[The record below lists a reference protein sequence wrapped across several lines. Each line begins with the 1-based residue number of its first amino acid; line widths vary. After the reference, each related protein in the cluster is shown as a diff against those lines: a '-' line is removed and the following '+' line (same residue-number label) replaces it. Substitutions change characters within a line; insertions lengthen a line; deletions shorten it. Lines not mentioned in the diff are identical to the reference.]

1 MEKLK
6 ILKAMSETFG
16 NLEDFSIGD
25 VVLWSKLGHKQTGV
39 ISDLRLVFEGG
50 RQVAHADVFCFEK
63 EQRHDVLCLNLK
75 IISKSD
81 LEA

>member
-1 MEKLK
+1 
-6 ILKAMSETFG
+6 MSETFG

-39 ISDLRLVFEGG
+39 ISGLRLVFEGG

>member
-1 MEKLK
+1 
-6 ILKAMSETFG
+6 MSETFG

-75 IISKSD
+75 IISKSE
-81 LEA
+81 LEE